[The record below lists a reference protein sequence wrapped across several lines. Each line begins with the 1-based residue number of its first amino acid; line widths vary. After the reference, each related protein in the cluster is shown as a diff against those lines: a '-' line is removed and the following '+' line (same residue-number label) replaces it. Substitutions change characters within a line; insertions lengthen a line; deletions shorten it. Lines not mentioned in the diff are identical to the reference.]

1 MSQSFPLATPQSEML
16 NLYFS
21 PTVGFKVVE
30 TQEDPRLALKG
41 LCRFHQPR
49 QFGT

>member
-1 MSQSFPLATPQSEML
+1 ML

-21 PTVGFKVVE
+21 PTVSFKVVE

>member
-1 MSQSFPLATPQSEML
+1 ML

-21 PTVGFKVVE
+21 PTVGFKVIE
-30 TQEDPRLALKG
+30 THEDPRLALKG